1 MIPRP
6 IFPKL
11 LLLSICLRPRLAKVS
26 THRRTYYFQK
36 ILTHDDDNNGHQLL
50 TLPTAASR
58 HPSAP
63 THSAMS
69 PYPATRRNGVCTGSL
84 WKSHSRFRGSSAKTT
99 SPVNT
104 VSSPEPGLDPPD
116 PSVSFDDILAEANER
131 QRTHEFCVLVGNIM
145 WSYSDVWAYAK
156 GDPPTVRPQYLF
168 HFYKVLPW
176 RFSDLLIICFIL
188 SILRSLKFELWEHPL
203 GIHPRELVASY
214 HRRHLLLRLLQTIQ
228 TKSLRKRTLLALLR
242 H

>member
-1 MIPRP
+1 M
-6 IFPKL
+6 
-11 LLLSICLRPRLAKVS
+11 
-26 THRRTYYFQK
+26 
-36 ILTHDDDNNGHQLL
+36 
-50 TLPTAASR
+50 TLPTLPLR
-58 HPSAP
+58 HPSSQQL
-63 THSAMS
+63 SAMS

-84 WKSHSRFRGSSAKTT
+84 WKSHSRIRGSSTAN
-99 SPVNT
+99 NT
-104 VSSPEPGLDPPD
+104 SSPPAAPGQDSPTPVDPAVSLDG
-116 PSVSFDDILAEANER
+116 ILAEANER
-131 QRTHEFCVLVGNIM
+131 QRAHEFCVLVGNRM

-188 SILRSLKFELWEHPL
+188 SMLRSLKFELWEHPL
-203 GIHPRELVASY
+203 GIHPRELVARY
-214 HRRHLLLRLLQTIQ
+214 HHRHLLLRLLQTIQ